1 MRRLCAVLL
10 AVGCVLSAFG
20 ANPIR
25 QRKIAG
31 RNYFS
36 LYDLLK
42 ANRFAVKLGVR
53 STYASGRRTQLQFDR
68 GKRRMLCFGRR
79 VELCFMPVYDGSIP
93 YLAVMDWQKTLRPLL
108 YPATVPAHPVR
119 TVYLDFGH
127 GGNDPGAIGAFSKE
141 KDLTLAIGR
150 RTAALLH
157 QAGFRVILT
166 RNTDVQI
173 PLAGIGK
180 RQQRSKSDIFLSIHI
195 NSAADRKNTGI
206 ETFCLTPAGASSSNG
221 GKPNATSF
229 PGNRFDANNILL
241 AWHIQQAVLNST
253 GGEDRGV
260 KRARFAV
267 LRDLNAPGALV
278 EVGFIS
284 NRAEEKKLNSRE
296 YQERIAKGIV
306 AGVVAYGRTLKR
318 KP

>member
-1 MRRLCAVLL
+1 MRRLWAVLL
-10 AVGCVLSAFG
+10 AAGCVLSASG
-20 ANPIR
+20 ASPIR

-31 RNYFS
+31 RDYFS
-36 LYDLLK
+36 LYDLLR
-42 ANRFAVKLGVR
+42 ANRFAVRLGVR
-53 STYASGRRTQLQFDR
+53 STYATGRKMQMQFDR

-79 VELCFMPVYDGSIP
+79 VELCFPPVYDGSIP
-93 YLAVMDWQKTLRPLL
+93 YLTVMDWWKTLRPLL

-127 GGNDPGAIGAFSKE
+127 GGGDPGAIGAFSKE
-141 KDLTLAIGR
+141 KDLTLAIGKK
-150 RTAALLH
+150 TAALLH

-166 RNTDVQI
+166 RNTDVQV

-180 RQQRSKSDIFLSIHI
+180 RKQRSKSDIFISIHI
-195 NSAADRKNTGI
+195 NSAADRKSAGV
-206 ETFCLTPAGASSSNG
+206 ETFCLTPAGAASSNG
-221 GKPNATSF
+221 GKPNAKSF

-241 AWHIQQAVLNST
+241 AWQIQQAVLAET

-267 LRDLNAPGALV
+267 LRDLSAPGVLV

-296 YQERIAKGIV
+296 YQEKIAKGIV
-306 AGVVAYGRTLKR
+306 AGVIAYRRTLTR